1 VLKGKSQEPIVRL
14 YGMGDVGNFVN
25 LFWVL
30 ALRRRVAKK
39 KWDDLPRLNTLRCPT
54 GFNGVKM
61 NAFGRDDWVE

>member
-1 VLKGKSQEPIVRL
+1 MEWGTLLPSEL
-14 YGMGDVGNFVN
+14 SF
-25 LFWVL
+25 VL
-30 ALRRRVAKK
+30 AQRRGGAEK